1 MIDFE
6 TYHKQNPEI
15 WEQFVKFA
23 RQTKERGFSN
33 YGAKGLFEIIRWHT
47 GVSGNDGF
55 KINNNYAPDYARKLM
70 EEQPEFK
77 DFFRTREIKVQRIS
91 NN

>member
-23 RQTKERGFSN
+23 RQTKERRICNSRS
-33 YGAKGLFEIIRWHT
+33 KRIINVGT

-55 KINNNYAPDYARKLM
+55 KINNNYAPDYANSWKNSPSLKICIKPKL
-70 EEQPEFK
+70 
-77 DFFRTREIKVQRIS
+77 RCIS